1 MNVGKL
7 NKRIQ
12 IERNTLSGL
21 GNPSDLKPN
30 YYGEYEITGTTTTA
44 TIWAKVSFKNSAIK
58 NQFGEPVNKVLASF
72 IVRKKSLNNNYDLG
86 DFLIYDSQKFKMNK
100 VYEYDIDD
108 YIVIEATKLDNE

>member
-12 IERNTLSGL
+12 IVRNTLFGT
-21 GNPSDLKPN
+21 GAVDDRPN
-30 YYGEYEITGTTTTA
+30 SYGEYSITGTTTTA

-58 NQFGEPVNKVLASF
+58 DQFGEPVNKVLASF

-86 DFLIYDSQKFKMNK
+86 DFIIYDSQKFKMNK
-100 VYEYDIDD
+100 VYEYDIND
-108 YIVIEATKLDNE
+108 YIIIEATKLDNE

>member
-30 YYGEYEITGTTTTA
+30 YYE
-44 TIWAKVSFKNSAIK
+44 KV
-58 NQFGEPVNKVLASF
+58 
-72 IVRKKSLNNNYDLG
+72 
-86 DFLIYDSQKFKMNK
+86 
-100 VYEYDIDD
+100 
-108 YIVIEATKLDNE
+108 

>member
-12 IERNTLSGL
+12 IERNTLSGITQ
-21 GNPSDLKPN
+21 PYSMPN
-30 YYGEYEITGTTTTA
+30 NYGEWEITGTTTTA

-72 IVRKKSLNNNYDLG
+72 IVRKKSLNNNYNLG
-86 DFLIYDSQKFKMNK
+86 DFIIYDSQKFKMNK

-108 YIVIEATKLDNE
+108 YIIIEATKLDNE

>member
-7 NKRIQ
+7 NKRI
-12 IERNTLSGL
+12 IITRNTLSGI
-21 GNPSDLKPN
+21 GNPSDLLPN
-30 YYGEYEITGTTTTA
+30 DYGEYEITGTTTTA

-58 NQFGEPVNKVLASF
+58 NEYGEPVNKVLASF

-86 DFLIYDSQKFKMNK
+86 DFILYDLQTFKLNK

-108 YIVIEATKLDNE
+108 YIIIEATKLDNE